1 MEANNVGAMSRIAAI
16 GLGEQGFYSSSDLN
30 DGEKKAASHNTLP
43 IEAGIELELKDE
55 PESEQP
61 TGLMRMEAITQVWT
75 KKWLVAA
82 YALYV
87 TSPHTVT
94 ATLTEFSIASRS
106 SRLST
111 RCSSRPTSRGRPM
124 SLARSK
130 SMV

>member
-1 MEANNVGAMSRIAAI
+1 MEGNNVGAMSRIAAI
-16 GLGEQGFYSSSDLN
+16 GLGEHGFYSSSDFH

-43 IEAGIELELKDE
+43 VEAGIELELKDE

-87 TSPHTVT
+87 TSLRIVPVT
-94 ATLTEFSIASRS
+94 LD
-106 SRLST
+106 
-111 RCSSRPTSRGRPM
+111 
-124 SLARSK
+124 
-130 SMV
+130 